1 MIAPGWWP
9 CASSPSGW
17 CCGWPTG
24 DRGIADLSFG
34 EAVFLGVAQGLAFQP
49 GVSRSG
55 AVLSVARGLHLEREA
70 AARLAFLMSLPVIA
84 GAGLVSALDLSVPTG
99 WWAPFAVGTLA
110 AAVSGWWAVHLVLRL
125 VVRVGFG
132 GIAAYRVVAGLTVL
146 ALLATPL
153 R

>member
-1 MIAPGWWP
+1 MVAPACSRP
-9 CASSPSGW
+9 ALAHEHSCRRSP
-17 CCGWPTG
+17 TAHQTF
-24 DRGIADLSFG
+24 D
-34 EAVFLGVAQGLAFQP
+34 
-49 GVSRSG
+49 
-55 AVLSVARGLHLEREA
+55 
-70 AARLAFLMSLPVIA
+70 
-84 GAGLVSALDLSVPTG
+84 
-99 WWAPFAVGTLA
+99 TLA